1 MIGVKVIAE
10 EILMT
15 KLNKRREV
23 VDKINME
30 FTTIE
35 GIDTYWITENKNT
48 GHKFYPNSIGQW
60 IYIENKKW
68 YRDDTINYDLIREPV
83 DAEAK
88 RR

>member
-1 MIGVKVIAE
+1 MIGVKVITE

-15 KLNKRREV
+15 KINKRKEV

-35 GIDTYWITENKNT
+35 GIDTYWIAENNNT
-48 GHKFYPNSIGQW
+48 GNKFKSNNIGQF

-68 YRDDTINYDLIREPV
+68 YRDDTINYDLIKEPV
-83 DAEAK
+83 DKEA
-88 RR
+88 